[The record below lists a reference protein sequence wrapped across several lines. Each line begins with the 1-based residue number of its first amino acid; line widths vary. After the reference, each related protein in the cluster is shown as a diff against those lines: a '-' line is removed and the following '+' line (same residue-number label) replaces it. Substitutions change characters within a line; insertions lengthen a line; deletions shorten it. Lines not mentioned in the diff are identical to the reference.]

1 MRSGLDCMPG
11 KQTNGRS
18 HSCDWP
24 SCSDRGAVTLLG
36 FRFAAWPF
44 PRGRRRLVMTQAV
57 NLSRCRCSTQ
67 ETVCCRK
74 APLSVVPL
82 TAWLT
87 KINRVMLRNWIL
99 HQERGWGQEVQ
110 YVIMDTLPGECSYQ
124 SFGESYQRKDR
135 WIKIWEHKREGDI
148 SSSFKRL
155 RVTPESLLTKGYPI
169 DPGIWIS
176 CKLDNN

>member
-99 HQERGWGQEVQ
+99 HQERVVGTGSSICYHGHPPRWVLISVIRWKLSKKRQMDKNLGTQKRGWHQ
-110 YVIMDTLPGECSYQ
+110 L
-124 SFGESYQRKDR
+124 F
-135 WIKIWEHKREGDI
+135 
-148 SSSFKRL
+148 F
-155 RVTPESLLTKGYPI
+155 
-169 DPGIWIS
+169 
-176 CKLDNN
+176 